1 VVARRDSAVGEQDP
15 DGAKKTTK
23 AAGAGRA
30 KRSAGAAGKAAGAA
44 ASEMAATA
52 KKAAA
57 VKRAASAKKAAA
69 APSKKVA
76 AASRKVAAPS
86 GKASAMSKKA
96 AAPSRKAA
104 ATSKKVAAPKG
115 AVAPKRAAKKSTP
128 VKVVAK
134 KTSVSSAPAKAT
146 APKQAAAP
154 NKRVA
159 AASKKA
165 AAPNTAT
172 KKSAP
177 AKAVTKKTSVSSVPA
192 KATAKKTAAL
202 SAPVKATARTSTPTS
217 TSTPAK
223 KSAPAKKAVTAAVT
237 PAKAT
242 PDKAAPAKATPAKT
256 APTKITPAKP
266 PRNESHTALVRR
278 ARRINR
284 ELGEVYPYAHPELD
298 FENPFQLVVAT
309 VLSAQTTDLRVNQT
323 TPALFGKYP
332 TPEDLAAA
340 NPEEVEEILR
350 PTGFF
355 RAKTK
360 SVIGLSK
367 ALRDDFGGEV
377 PGRLEDLVKLP
388 GVGRKTAFVVLG
400 NAFGRPGI
408 TVDTHFQRLVRRW
421 QWTDATEPDK
431 IEAAIGGLFPK
442 SEWTMLSHHVIFH
455 GRRICHARKPACGA
469 CPIAPL
475 CPAYGEGE
483 TDPEKAQKLLKYE
496 KGGFPGQRLNPPQS
510 YLDAGGIPAPPLGA
524 TIPSA
529 SESSASESSASAPG
543 ASAPGAPAPAS
554 AAPAPRSPARE
565 AG

>member
-1 VVARRDSAVGEQDP
+1 M
-15 DGAKKTTK
+15 K
-23 AAGAGRA
+23 AARKTAR
-30 KRSAGAAGKAAGAA
+30 KAAP
-44 ASEMAATA
+44 
-52 KKAAA
+52 KAAA
-57 VKRAASAKKAAA
+57 EE
-69 APSKKVA
+69 
-76 AASRKVAAPS
+76 
-86 GKASAMSKKA
+86 G
-96 AAPSRKAA
+96 
-104 ATSKKVAAPKG
+104 
-115 AVAPKRAAKKSTP
+115 
-128 VKVVAK
+128 
-134 KTSVSSAPAKAT
+134 
-146 APKQAAAP
+146 
-154 NKRVA
+154 
-159 AASKKA
+159 
-165 AAPNTAT
+165 
-172 KKSAP
+172 
-177 AKAVTKKTSVSSVPA
+177 
-192 KATAKKTAAL
+192 
-202 SAPVKATARTSTPTS
+202 
-217 TSTPAK
+217 AK
-223 KSAPAKKAVTAAVT
+223 KSARQTAK
-237 PAKAT
+237 
-242 PDKAAPAKATPAKT
+242 KATPAKAAARKVT
-256 APTKITPAKP
+256 PTKAVAKKAASEKAVAKKAVAKKAVSAKAASEKAGSAGATARKAAPVPHAAPEP

-284 ELGEVYPYAHPELD
+284 ELAEVYPYAHPELD
-298 FENPFQLVVAT
+298 FQNPFQLIVAT

-323 TPALFGKYP
+323 TPALFAKYP
-332 TPEDLAAA
+332 TPDDLAEA

-421 QWTDATEPDK
+421 RWTAETDPDK
-431 IEAAIGGLFPK
+431 IEAAVGGLFPK

-483 TDPEKAQKLLKYE
+483 TDPEKAKKLLKYE

-524 TIPSA
+524 
-529 SESSASESSASAPG
+529 G
-543 ASAPGAPAPAS
+543 
-554 AAPAPRSPARE
+554 
-565 AG
+565 